1 LRLFTSAT
9 EEQGEAMT
17 TGSYGLDEP
26 QSGSTSTG
34 VQERAQETARQ
45 ATSQVQEK
53 AQQATSQARGKLREQ
68 VDQRST
74 QAGEQVQPMA
84 GALRKTSQQLREEGN
99 EQPAK
104 AADFVAERMERLAS
118 YLNETDSDRLL
129 NDVEQFGRRRPWA
142 LAAGGAVV
150 GFLASRFLKASSSR
164 RYEESQDGSWT
175 APPRPGIETT
185 TPPRASLGTEPTVAD
200 PGFPVAGTPTTGR
213 TSPDTF

>member
-1 LRLFTSAT
+1 
-9 EEQGEAMT
+9 MT

-26 QSGSTSTG
+26 QSGSTSSG

-53 AQQATSQARGKLREQ
+53 AQQATSQVQEKAQQATSQARGMLREQ

-74 QAGEQVQPMA
+74 QAGEQVQPVA

-118 YLNETDSDRLL
+118 YLNETNSDRLL

-150 GFLASRFLKASSSR
+150 GFLGSRFLKASSSR
-164 RYEESQDGSWT
+164 RYEDSQSGSWT
-175 APPRPGIETT
+175 APARPGIEVT
-185 TPPRASLGTEPTVAD
+185 TPPRASLATEPTVAD